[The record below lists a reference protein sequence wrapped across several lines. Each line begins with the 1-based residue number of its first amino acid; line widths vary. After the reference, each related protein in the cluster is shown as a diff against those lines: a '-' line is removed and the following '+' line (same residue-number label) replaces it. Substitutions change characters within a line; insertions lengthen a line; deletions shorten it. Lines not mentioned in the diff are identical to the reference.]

1 MKKIYSKLSEEIRDS
16 LLVIVLLTIVFGYN
30 DRKEITTIASW
41 TSNLVFTFIVVTISV
56 LFLILGYKLA
66 ARYYG
71 NKAKFQLWRISKL
84 EEKFSMRAFHIPLI
98 KYLGQMLAIL
108 ITLLSSGL
116 NYFAAISTFSTE
128 LVSKRK
134 KFREVTGY
142 EDAMTAI
149 IGMTFSFIALFI
161 FKLANSE
168 TGVLVNTWI
177 IIGNLIP
184 FSSLPGSYVLM
195 KSRTSYIFIAVL
207 SLLLLI
213 LIGFLPIKIA
223 LIVSLLLAVIFALV
237 YFRYVEYEKRMF
249 GNRF

>member
-56 LFLILGYKLA
+56 LFLILGY
-66 ARYYG
+66 
-71 NKAKFQLWRISKL
+71 KL